1 MKKKIHQTVNSGYL
15 QDMALENNFILN
27 SGDSHT
33 FLSPNKQC
41 IYNKCMLFFFFFK
54 QKAPLVSSLA
64 SQLSA
69 LENKQPSTVHRL
81 EKLEPAS
88 LQVLHERDTAL
99 SAASSQL
106 AITPPS
112 SSAYAGGVGRAQQDG
127 WSGRQVGGRTLASK
141 AASASLS

>member
-1 MKKKIHQTVNSGYL
+1 
-15 QDMALENNFILN
+15 
-27 SGDSHT
+27 
-33 FLSPNKQC
+33 
-41 IYNKCMLFFFFFK
+41 MLFFFFFK

-88 LQVLHERDTAL
+88 LQVLHEGDTAL

-127 WSGRQVGGRTLASK
+127 WSGRQVGGELWHQK
-141 AASASLS
+141 LPLPLSLSPQSCLVETKRTEINCRYIS